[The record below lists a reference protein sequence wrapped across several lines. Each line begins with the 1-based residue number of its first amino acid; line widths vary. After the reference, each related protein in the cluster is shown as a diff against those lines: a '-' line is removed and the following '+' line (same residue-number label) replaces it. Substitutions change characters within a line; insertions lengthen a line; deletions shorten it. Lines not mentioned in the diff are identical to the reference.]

1 MLTTPS
7 LHTAALAAFSLANS
21 YRVSLARVDGAW
33 TIKVLS

>member
-7 LHTAALAAFSLANS
+7 LQTAALAAFSLANS
-21 YRVSLARVDGAW
+21 HRVSLARLDGTW